1 MDREYP
7 TTPATSDACCCG
19 LKPFSTSAPSR
30 RARLTSSAAVVAGA
44 AAAPLL
50 ASQAFA
56 QSAATPD
63 ADRLLARAQGTR
75 RILIKGGLVLTLDP
89 AIGDF
94 AQADVLIED
103 GKIRELRPDIAAS
116 GDDVAVIDAANRIVL
131 PGFID
136 THHHFYQGLLRG
148 ILTNGLLNPDYNR
161 DIAHPP

>member
-1 MDREYP
+1 MQHDHP
-7 TTPATSDACCCG
+7 PTPATSDCCEP
-19 LKPFSTSAPSR
+19 KQSSASASSR
-30 RARLTSSAAVVAGA
+30 RALLTASAAIAAGA

-50 ASQAFA
+50 AGAALA
-56 QSAATPD
+56 QGAAAPD
-63 ADRLLARAQGTR
+63 ADRLLARAQGAR

-94 AQADVLIED
+94 AQADVLIEG

-148 ILTNGLLNPDYNR
+148 IL
-161 DIAHPP
+161 